1 MSKARFDIAGELDLE
16 FRIARA
22 GSILLTFVDI
32 DGAPFVLD
40 DYDHELNIRENAL
53 DEENIITLTDGDGLT
68 YDSNTI
74 LVEVDEEETNLP
86 EKLYYWE
93 LYETTTKKTWLCR
106 NAYFISRDPS
116 NTSGEITATVNTGT
130 TEITVTISAAI
141 IEGGSESTT
150 LYFDPETIDGDGTE
164 ETPYTVRADIYES
177 AGAAEVVAKEGLLR
191 EWDNTENKFP
201 DSGGSGTDGAIE
213 SHNRFVG
220 VGVGNW
226 EILTGHGSEQVV
238 DGMEFIAKIDAPGQT
253 PANWW
258 VKG

>member
-22 GSILLTFVDI
+22 GSILLTFIDV

-40 DYDHELNIRENAL
+40 DYDHQLNIRGNAL

-116 NTSGEITATVNTGT
+116 NVSGEITATVNTGT

-141 IEGGSESTT
+141 IEGGSESST
-150 LYFDPETIDGDGTE
+150 LYFDPETIDGDGTV

-177 AGAAEVVAKEGLLR
+177 AGAAEVVMEVLLARGTYRGVWDASGNTLPTDDLISGDEWYISVAGTAVDPGDGTGAQPVVIGTIIKYISTGL
-191 EWDNTENKFP
+191 W
-201 DSGGSGTDGAIE
+201 
-213 SHNRFVG
+213 RF
-220 VGVGNW
+220 
-226 EILTGHGSEQVV
+226 I
-238 DGMEFIAKIDAPGQT
+238 
-253 PANWW
+253 
-258 VKG
+258 